1 VQEGCKK
8 ILVSDYFNLHEK
20 LVSTQQRGIAID
32 GKRSKLKMC
41 IWVLEYLVIVMN
53 KLSDNYYLFLG
64 CVSKC
69 VHCFCFW
76 MFYL

>member
-32 GKRSKLKMC
+32 GKCSELKR
-41 IWVLEYLVIVMN
+41 WH
-53 KLSDNYYLFLG
+53 LG
-64 CVSKC
+64 FRISGYCNE
-69 VHCFCFW
+69 
-76 MFYL
+76 